1 MKINFMKKINYVLLA
16 MLLVGFASCNQP
28 TAKTESAAD
37 TIYFGGDILTME
49 GNEAQYVEA
58 VAVKNGK
65 IILAGTKA
73 EADKLKGANTQM
85 NDLKGKTLLP
95 GFIDGHSHI
104 LTVADAT
111 VQANLS
117 PAPVGKVASIPDII
131 SALKELKQ
139 QQNFNDTDLLVG
151 WGYDQDFLQEKRHPT
166 AAELDK
172 EFPTN
177 PVILMHTSSHMLV
190 ANSKAFQLMGLSA
203 TTKDPEGGTFI
214 RKKGSKELE
223 GLVQEM
229 AMAPFTP
236 LTKRSLSD
244 EQEFKKLQAA
254 QKYYA
259 SCGVTTAAE
268 HLLMGEKLPLLER
281 AAASNQLYLDIE
293 AAPAFLIANEVL
305 GTGKITWGVFKNHLK
320 YCGLK
325 MAVDG
330 SPQGKTA
337 FLTKPYLTPVPGC
350 AKDCKGFPNLTQD
363 QVNGLM
369 LACYKNN
376 VQVYSHCNGD
386 ASVDMMLRGHEN
398 AIKQLNDT
406 GNNRRTIIIHS
417 QIMRP
422 DQLALYKKYNMV
434 PSFFTNHTFYWGDIH
449 LANLGKERA
458 DFLSPMKSAMDKGI
472 TCTNHTDG
480 AVTPMDQLF
489 LLWTSVNRLSRNG
502 VVVGEAERI
511 TPYQGLKA
519 LTINGAYEYF
529 EESSKGTL
537 QAGKLADMVI
547 LDKNPV
553 KVPVMEIKE
562 IQVLETIKEGKSV
575 YKK

>member
-1 MKINFMKKINYVLLA
+1 MQMRYFVLIVNDKYHTHPPPPSTIDNQFVRMKINFMKKINYVLLA
-16 MLLVGFASCNQP
+16 ILLVGFASCTQP

-172 EFPTN
+172 EFSTN

-190 ANSKAFQLMGLSA
+190 ANTKAFQLMGISAA
-203 TTKDPEGGTFI
+203 TTDPVGGTFI

-244 EQEFKKLQAA
+244 EQEF
-254 QKYYA
+254 
-259 SCGVTTAAE
+259 
-268 HLLMGEKLPLLER
+268 
-281 AAASNQLYLDIE
+281 
-293 AAPAFLIANEVL
+293 
-305 GTGKITWGVFKNHLK
+305 
-320 YCGLK
+320 
-325 MAVDG
+325 
-330 SPQGKTA
+330 
-337 FLTKPYLTPVPGC
+337 
-350 AKDCKGFPNLTQD
+350 
-363 QVNGLM
+363 
-369 LACYKNN
+369 
-376 VQVYSHCNGD
+376 
-386 ASVDMMLRGHEN
+386 
-398 AIKQLNDT
+398 
-406 GNNRRTIIIHS
+406 
-417 QIMRP
+417 
-422 DQLALYKKYNMV
+422 
-434 PSFFTNHTFYWGDIH
+434 
-449 LANLGKERA
+449 
-458 DFLSPMKSAMDKGI
+458 
-472 TCTNHTDG
+472 
-480 AVTPMDQLF
+480 
-489 LLWTSVNRLSRNG
+489 
-502 VVVGEAERI
+502 
-511 TPYQGLKA
+511 
-519 LTINGAYEYF
+519 
-529 EESSKGTL
+529 
-537 QAGKLADMVI
+537 
-547 LDKNPV
+547 
-553 KVPVMEIKE
+553 
-562 IQVLETIKEGKSV
+562 
-575 YKK
+575 

>member
-1 MKINFMKKINYVLLA
+1 MRILNYIIFLL
-16 MLLVGFASCNQP
+16 FIISFTNCNQ
-28 TAKTESAAD
+28 ANNSEAD
-37 TIYFGGDILTME
+37 IIYFGGDIITME

-58 VAVKNGK
+58 LAIKNGK

-73 EADKLKGANTQM
+73 DAEKLKGTNTQM

-117 PAPVGKVASIPDII
+117 PAPVGKVSSIADII
-131 SALKELKQ
+131 SELNELKK
-139 QQNFNDTDLLVG
+139 QQNFNDTDLLIG

-166 AAELDK
+166 AAELDVA
-172 EFPTN
+172 FPSN

-190 ANSKAFQLMGLSA
+190 ANTVAFKKAGLSA
-203 TTKDPEGGTFI
+203 ATNDPEGGTFI

-229 AMAPFTP
+229 AMAAFAP
-236 LTKRSLSD
+236 LTKKSLSD
-244 EQEFKKLQAA
+244 EQEFRKLQAA

-259 SCGVTTAAE
+259 SCGVTTASE
-268 HLLMGEKLPLLER
+268 HLLMAEKMPLLER
-281 AAASNQLYLDIE
+281 AAANNQLFLDIE
-293 AAPAFLIANEVL
+293 AAPAFMMANEVL
-305 GTGKITWGVFKNHLK
+305 GTGKITWGVLNNHLK

-350 AKDCKGFPNLTQD
+350 VKDCKGFPNLTQE

-458 DFLSPMKSAMDKGI
+458 DYLSPMKSAMDMGI

-519 LTINGAYEYF
+519 LTVNGAYEYF

-537 QAGKLADMVI
+537 KAGKLADMVI

-553 KVPVMEIKE
+553 KVPIMEIKD